1 MRRGM
6 KQTLRR
12 YLAQWPGA
20 AAIAVAAALGLAAAE
35 AASADPAAP
44 ASGARATLCA
54 ETQYREPPERLTA
67 ESPSQW
73 PAAAEDRKRLA
84 AAFMARGNA
93 HVDCKQLPAAIEDFE
108 AGVEGAPG
116 EAIFRFELGDAYVR
130 AALDQEEN
138 GSSDKAVEYYGKA
151 QLHLEEAQRMAAASG
166 GDRAYHTL
174 LFGDLGTAYLGKGDA
189 ARAVPA
195 LQQALQA
202 LGQSSET
209 DTRLA
214 RCRWMVRLGRA
225 QIDTGAAADAR
236 QSFQSASQALA
247 SCPDVSFWDA
257 MAQIDLKNYDA
268 AIDAINKLLERS
280 GGFKPRLRAMLLTG
294 LGHAYQMRGRN
305 GDFLE
310 ARNRYHEALSF
321 DPSSRAARL
330 LATVPAPTGPPV
342 FNPPAL
348 VNMQAIDQQQ
358 PTPRLCTAE
367 ARNDFLKSI
376 TDQVHPAYTANVA
389 TLNAYVTS
397 LGEKMNQYWADTTL
411 TYAEK
416 QGFVALIKAE
426 HDRASAQSTAI
437 ADHDKAIIGPY
448 FAKIQAAPIS
458 HC

>member
-6 KQTLRR
+6 RRAHRR
-12 YLAQWPGA
+12 YLAQWPSA
-20 AAIAVAAALGLAAAE
+20 AVVAVALGLAAAG
-35 AASADPAAP
+35 AAFADPASAMLAP
-44 ASGARATLCA
+44 GARATLCA
-54 ETQYREPPERLTA
+54 ETQYREPPERLTP

-93 HVDCKQLPAAIEDFE
+93 HEDCKQLLPAIEDFE
-108 AGVEGAPG
+108 AGVEGAPD
-116 EAIFRFELGDAYVR
+116 EATFRFVLGDAYVR

-138 GSSDKAVEYYGKA
+138 GTSDKAVEYYGKA
-151 QLHLEEAQRMAAASG
+151 LLHLEEAQRMAASSG
-166 GDRAYHTL
+166 GDRAYHTFL
-174 LFGDLGTAYLGKGDA
+174 YGDLGTAYLGKGDA
-189 ARAVPA
+189 AKAVPA

-236 QSFQSASQALA
+236 QSFQSAAQALA
-247 SCPDVSFWDA
+247 ACPDVAFWDA
-257 MAQIDLKNYDA
+257 MAQIELKNYDA
-268 AIDAINKLLERS
+268 AIEAIDKLLERS

-294 LGHAYQMRGRN
+294 LGHAYQMRGRT

-321 DPSSRAARL
+321 DPSSRAASL
-330 LATVPAPTGPPV
+330 LATVPSPTGSPV
-342 FNPPAL
+342 FKPPAL
-348 VNMQAIDQQQ
+348 VAMQAIDQQQ
-358 PTPRLCTAE
+358 PMPRLCTAE

-376 TDQVHPAYTANVA
+376 TEQVHPAYTANVA

-416 QGFVALIKAE
+416 KDFVALIKAE

-448 FAKIQAAPIS
+448 FAKIQAAPIA